1 MRVSV
6 RLMNPMVQ
14 CVMNALVQGRVEF
27 DKNYDRESA
36 YVQIEQLQ
44 DDSEVIVGVYD
55 PQATGSSKIMD
66 WNHRVMWQSRWRA
79 SHITLRDPVWQ
90 SR

>member
-1 MRVSV
+1 M
-6 RLMNPMVQ
+6 
-14 CVMNALVQGRVEF
+14 QGRVEF

-55 PQATGSSKIMD
+55 PQATGSSSKIMD
-66 WNHRVMWQSRWRA
+66 WHHRVMWQSRWPTSR
-79 SHITLRDPVWQ
+79 STLTLSDIQWH